1 MPTCS
6 RCGLAAL
13 VLLALAFTGCDTNNG
28 GSGALGDLEGVYAL
42 AELRF
47 DPNTTAL
54 PDADIAARYD
64 LDNTTLEIFGEDNEA
79 LLRSQRLGGG
89 SRRTDLEVRVF
100 SNSVEFTALTADDEE
115 DLAELF
121 LPRQFRLAF
130 SSPAESATELRAEP
144 DLFLSNVNLEAFN
157 PDLYEDQVSV
167 NGRLAVSFRRP

>member
-1 MPTCS
+1 MLTCS

-28 GSGALGDLEGVYAL
+28 GSGTLGDLEGVYAL
-42 AELRF
+42 EELLF

-64 LDNTTLEIFGEDNEA
+64 LANTTLEIFGDDNEA
-79 LLRSQRLGGG
+79 LLRSQPIGGG
-89 SRRTDLEVRVF
+89 SRRTDLEARAF
-100 SNSVEFTALTADDEE
+100 SNSVEFTAITADDEE
-115 DLAELF
+115 DLAELL
-121 LPRQFRLAF
+121 LPRQFRLTF
-130 SSPAESATELRAEP
+130 SSPAEDARVLRADP
-144 DLFLSNVNLEAFN
+144 DLFLSNVNLQAFN